1 LLLAAVAGTLAA
13 AAIAQAPKPQAPAAQ
28 TPAKQAPATQAPAAP
43 AAATAPTPAPQATP
57 AAQPSGGKPNLEQA
71 QKTASEVCL
80 ACHGPGGNSV
90 VPANPSLAGQPAE
103 YITLQLAHFKSGVR
117 VNPIMQG
124 MASTLD
130 ADQMKAI
137 GVYYWQ
143 QKPKPQAAKDAA
155 LVAAGQKLFRGG
167 DSATGTPACSACHLP
182 SGAGVAKNY
191 PRLAGQH
198 ADYTYAQLKAFKSGE
213 RGADKGGKDVNGTI
227 MATIAQRMTDA
238 QMKAVA
244 EYASGLR

>member
-1 LLLAAVAGTLAA
+1 MRRTLLLAAIAGTLAT
-13 AAIAQAPKPQAPAAQ
+13 AAIAQAPKPQAP
-28 TPAKQAPATQAPAAP
+28 
-43 AAATAPTPAPQATP
+43 
-57 AAQPSGGKPNLEQA
+57 GGKPNLEQA

-80 ACHGPGGNSV
+80 ACHGPSGNSV

-103 YITLQLAHFKSGVR
+103 YITVQLAHFKSGVR

-130 ADQMKAI
+130 AEQMKAI
-137 GVYYWQ
+137 GVYYSQ

-167 DSATGTPACSACHLP
+167 DSATDTPACAACHLP

-213 RGADKGGKDVNGTI
+213 RGADKGGKDANGTI

>member
-1 LLLAAVAGTLAA
+1 LPARWPLRQLRRPPNRKHLQLRLPQSRLLQHRL
-13 AAIAQAPKPQAPAAQ
+13 PQQPQLPHLRRKRHPAAQ
-28 TPAKQAPATQAPAAP
+28 S
-43 AAATAPTPAPQATP
+43 
-57 AAQPSGGKPNLEQA
+57 SGGKPNLEQA

-80 ACHGPGGNSV
+80 ACHGPSGNSV

-103 YITLQLAHFKSGVR
+103 YITVQLAHFKSGVR

-137 GVYYWQ
+137 GVYYSQ
-143 QKPKPQAAKDAA
+143 QKPKPQSAKDAA

-213 RGADKGGKDVNGTI
+213 RGADKDGKDANGSI

-244 EYASGLR
+244 EYTSGLR